1 MTESC
6 VQFVSVPLSGLHCKI
21 KIIKIIKINLVVI
34 KIKILKGLRTPG
46 NIWSHMHD
54 IVCSH
59 LVTTGNSFPLLR

>member
-1 MTESC
+1 MTPSS
-6 VQFVSVPLSGLHCKI
+6 VQLVSVPLSGLHCK
-21 KIIKIIKINLVVI
+21 IKIIKINLVVI